1 MIVGEPVDTWSRMA
15 ALRSVS
21 KLIIIPSALPPID
34 LMAQGVVCFF
44 PLFVEVQTCSSQGPP
59 LALKSPLVWTG
70 SPPAFSS
77 SPNPSPPQIPS
88 FSLVLLFCSAIAP
101 PPSFSSI
108 ALPPCPAVHFLAS
121 SLHPLPFS
129 SLHSSPILL
138 LLLLPLYSPG
148 ADSAAAAVGGVLPAS
163 LFPRKILSLSE
174 IVFFCLCSRLNV
186 IVKVFS
192 HLGGRPQL
200 RVPRYASL

>member
-1 MIVGEPVDTWSRMA
+1 MIVGEPVETWSRKA

-21 KLIIIPSALPPID
+21 KLIIIPYALPQIV
-34 LMAQGVVCFF
+34 LMAQGVVRF
-44 PLFVEVQTCSSQGPP
+44 LFVEVQTCGSQGPP
-59 LALKSPLVWTG
+59 LALKSPLVWKG

-129 SLHSSPILL
+129 SLHSSPIL
-138 LLLLPLYSPG
+138 PLYSPG
-148 ADSAAAAVGGVLPAS
+148 ADSAAAVGALLPAS

-174 IVFFCLCSRLNV
+174 NVFFCLCSRLNV